1 MRIFLLIYLTCLLAK
16 GLISQNLNVAEH
28 LGVDKS
34 GELVSINSK
43 SYYLSTTEQGCY
55 SSVASL
61 VCINDSGRILAKHSF
76 GTYGLTFFGRL
87 IKTKDNALMF
97 NGASTSST
105 DTGPYENLVVK
116 MDTNGTVLF
125 QYTQP
130 AGDFYPEI
138 LGITQHADSSYYL
151 SGKYGITHLS
161 KSGQSLPFSISGF
174 IQNSAVIAL
183 TNGNILF
190 HGMVNSSLRKNVIVT
205 PTGSIITQQ
214 TCSNRIIKFVEYPN
228 YILALTSAGSIE
240 KYASNMSLQS
250 SSALALNPLNYQIK
264 DFTTRNDSI
273 FVCGTTANNQNPFYA
288 VLDSIFTINYQ
299 TTAVYKGIKPTGI
312 SITKRNTIHIVTTSS
327 TEKSPL
333 YTFTSVYRFKLTGTF
348 HSTSD
353 VGVIGFSNVNAH
365 MFGNGS
371 SGSWLTPYMEMDVT
385 VKNFGTDTVESFYI
399 NHYVFMGG
407 ISYCYLLLHK
417 KVQTLLAPGAT
428 MTVPTGTF
436 YGQPGVVFQSGG
448 DPAQRKGQVCLFT
461 SVPNQNNDRDMSNDA
476 FCDTL
481 VFTFTGIE
489 TNNLFAGRVEVF
501 PNPFQNTLTLKSD
514 VEIKNLEVRN
524 ALGEQ
529 QLKLELTSKELDLNL
544 ENLSSGVYFMRV
556 ETEKGFLTKKMIK
569 E

>member
-1 MRIFLLIYLTCLLAK
+1 
-16 GLISQNLNVAEH
+16 
-28 LGVDKS
+28 
-34 GELVSINSK
+34 
-43 SYYLSTTEQGCY
+43 
-55 SSVASL
+55 
-61 VCINDSGRILAKHSF
+61 
-76 GTYGLTFFGRL
+76 
-87 IKTKDNALMF
+87 MF

-327 TEKSPL
+327 TEKAL
-333 YTFTSVYRFKLTGTF
+333 CILLQVY
-348 HSTSD
+348 
-353 VGVIGFSNVNAH
+353 IG
-365 MFGNGS
+365 
-371 SGSWLTPYMEMDVT
+371 
-385 VKNFGTDTVESFYI
+385 
-399 NHYVFMGG
+399 
-407 ISYCYLLLHK
+407 
-417 KVQTLLAPGAT
+417 
-428 MTVPTGTF
+428 
-436 YGQPGVVFQSGG
+436 
-448 DPAQRKGQVCLFT
+448 
-461 SVPNQNNDRDMSNDA
+461 
-476 FCDTL
+476 
-481 VFTFTGIE
+481 
-489 TNNLFAGRVEVF
+489 
-501 PNPFQNTLTLKSD
+501 
-514 VEIKNLEVRN
+514 
-524 ALGEQ
+524 
-529 QLKLELTSKELDLNL
+529 
-544 ENLSSGVYFMRV
+544 LSSRAHFILLQMLV
-556 ETEKGFLTKKMIK
+556 
-569 E
+569 

>member
-1 MRIFLLIYLTCLLAK
+1 MRIFLLIYLTCLLAG

-34 GELVSINSK
+34 SELVSINSK

-87 IKTKDNALMF
+87 IKTNDNALLF
-97 NGASTSST
+97 NGASTNST
-105 DTGPYENLVVK
+105 DTGPYDNLVVK

-138 LGITQHADSSYYL
+138 LGITQHPDSSYYL
-151 SGKYGITHLS
+151 SGKYSITHLS
-161 KSGQSLPFSISGF
+161 KSGQFIPFSVPGF
-174 IQNSAVIAL
+174 IQNSAVLAL
-183 TNGNILF
+183 SNGNILF

-205 PTGSIITQQ
+205 PTGSIIAQQ
-214 TCSNRIIKFVEYPN
+214 TCSNKIIKFVEYPN
-228 YILALTSAGSIE
+228 CILALTSAGSIE

-250 SSALALNPLNYQIK
+250 NSALALNPLNYQIK
-264 DFTTRNDSI
+264 DFTTRNGSI

-288 VLDSIFTINYQ
+288 VLDSTFTINYQ

-312 SITKRNTIHIVTTSS
+312 SITKRNTINIVTTSS

-348 HSTSD
+348 HSTYD
-353 VGVIGFSNVNAH
+353 IGVIGFSNANAH

-371 SGSWLTPYMEMDVT
+371 SGSWLTPYMEMDVI
-385 VKNFGTDTVESFYI
+385 VKNFGMDTVKSFYI
-399 NHYVFMGG
+399 NYYAFIGG
-407 ISYCYLLLHK
+407 ISYCYILLHK
-417 KVQTLLAPGAT
+417 KVETTLTPGAT

-436 YGQPGVVFQSGG
+436 YGQPGIVFQSGG
-448 DPAQRKGQVCLFT
+448 DFGQMKRNICLFT
-461 SVPNQNNDRDMSNDA
+461 SVPNQCNDIDISNDA
-476 FCDTL
+476 FCDSVL
-481 VFTFTGIE
+481 FTFTGIE
-489 TNNLFAGRVEVF
+489 TGNIAAERVEVF
-501 PNPFQNTLTLKSD
+501 PNPFKSTLTLKSD
-514 VEIKNLEVRN
+514 VEIKKLEVRN
-524 ALGEQ
+524 TLGELQ
-529 QLKLELTSKELDLNL
+529 FKQAMNGKEQNLSL
-544 ENLSSGVYFMRV
+544 ENLSSGIYFIQV
-556 ETEKGFLTKKMIK
+556 ETDKGLLTKKMIK